1 MRAVADSIR
10 RSGKFQLD
18 AQTGN
23 LDFVLSMLPESERS
37 RYNLPVMKLKGEA
50 TLQNQEYRAD
60 LLLTQGEGKVGLTAR
75 YNPVQASYLADLK
88 IDSLKPTE
96 FLPKDSLYHL
106 AASFRAEGKGYDPF
120 DVSTWA
126 KLEGKITNIEY
137 GTYAVSDVRL
147 DGSLEKNLLKF
158 DLLSHYPLA
167 KMDMSLNAT
176 LHKKK
181 VNAMLIADVQ
191 NLDLYG
197 MHFMNDSLATSFQ
210 LFAEAETD
218 MGKNNQVDVT
228 LGNWELINPTGKF
241 HPKTLTFYTLTAI
254 KTLPASLSTPE
265 TLESS

>member
-1 MRAVADSIR
+1 MIR
-10 RSGKFQLD
+10 STFPL
-18 AQTGN
+18 
-23 LDFVLSMLPESERS
+23 
-37 RYNLPVMKLKGEA
+37 
-50 TLQNQEYRAD
+50 
-60 LLLTQGEGKVGLTAR
+60 GL
-75 YNPVQASYLADLK
+75 
-88 IDSLKPTE
+88 
-96 FLPKDSLYHL
+96 
-106 AASFRAEGKGYDPF
+106 
-120 DVSTWA
+120 

-137 GTYAVSDVRL
+137 GAYAVSDVRL

-228 LGNWELINPTGKF
+228 LGNWN
-241 HPKTLTFYTLTAI
+241 
-254 KTLPASLSTPE
+254 
-265 TLESS
+265 